1 MYYGSLPRTR
11 PSPCENTPIGE
22 TAILAGPLKS
32 KCHRH
37 RGRPDRP
44 YCGELVQRDP
54 IRFPIWQTDGNM
66 SLAFVQML
74 YNVTCHDWG
83 WETTPKGQDYGTRY
97 DRNIL
102 IMHLF
107 PPKRGSHIGK
117 KRQCR
122 SAHRKSQHRR
132 RTHREV
138 YVKRAHLVSYH
149 SGSFGRCANDGV

>member
-1 MYYGSLPRTR
+1 MPSPGTHSMYYGSLPRTR

-66 SLAFVQML
+66 SLALVQML

-83 WETTPKGQDYGTRY
+83 WETTPKGQDYGTRF

-102 IMHLF
+102 SSCTRF
-107 PPKRGSHIGK
+107 RRSEPVVFGK
-117 KRQCR
+117 KGSAAPLTGNR
-122 SAHRKSQHRR
+122 STDDVHTVRS
-132 RTHREV
+132 T
-138 YVKRAHLVSYH
+138 
-149 SGSFGRCANDGV
+149 